1 MGEKQYL
8 CAYILYVFVSICVS
22 SYGDY
27 LALMNGVER
36 MSFET
41 RLSFD
46 ILLNHCQSLIIPNGL
61 HLWNGTYLV
70 NDTVLESVLGGN
82 GGTNVFSFSLTFF
95 FILFAEGL
103 YVN

>member
-36 MSFET
+36 MPFET

-61 HLWNGTYLV
+61 HLWN
-70 NDTVLESVLGGN
+70 DTVLESVLGGN
-82 GGTNVFSFSLTFF
+82 GGTNVFSFSLAFF